1 MNSIMRLELPD
12 AREDGIALLAAGE
25 RDDDPVLIVEGEY
38 VLGVT
43 SFWQGAFRDLADTSR
58 QRSTGT
64 RPARRETH
72 LTVYGQDP
80 KVVCL
85 SRLAWTLWF
94 SAIPTRP
101 RGA

>member
-1 MNSIMRLELPD
+1 MNSILRLELAD

-43 SFWQGAFRDLADTSR
+43 SFWQGRVPGVSATPAR

-64 RPARRETH
+64 RPRTARRT
-72 LTVYGQDP
+72 
-80 KVVCL
+80 
-85 SRLAWTLWF
+85 
-94 SAIPTRP
+94 
-101 RGA
+101 